1 VWAPT
6 VSTAYKQSNG
16 ARDVASVI
24 KTEQQTMST
33 VSSSTAIPAG
43 TWMVDPA
50 RARLGFAVNHIG
62 LATVR
67 GALAGFDGTIEIGE
81 DLSTAKAYGTVTV
94 ESLDADQPQG
104 DQHLHSPDFFDAGQ
118 YPLLRFES
126 TKIEAPDDAEYRITG
141 KLTIHGVTNEIV
153 LHAEVQGTDLDL
165 WDNDYGMTFN
175 QALGSG
181 NVLVGDRVNPHSTS
195 RDQAAMTQ
203 PPAGSRRDT
212 STSCAPHGEAKRR
225 GWRRRT
231 DSVPDLVCCGVWR

>member
-1 VWAPT
+1 M
-6 VSTAYKQSNG
+6 STA
-16 ARDVASVI
+16 
-24 KTEQQTMST
+24 
-33 VSSSTAIPAG
+33 SSSTAISAG

-50 RARLGFAVNHIG
+50 PARFGFAVNHIG

-67 GALAGFDGTIEIGE
+67 GALAEFDATIEIGE

-94 ESLDADQPQG
+94 ESLDANQPQR
-104 DQHLHSPDFFDAGQ
+104 DQHLRSPDFFNAAQ
-118 YPLLRFES
+118 YALLRFES
-126 TKIEAPDDAEYRITG
+126 TKFEGPNDAEYRITG

-153 LHAEVQGTDLDL
+153 LHAEVQGIDLDL
-165 WDNDYGMTFN
+165 CDNDYGMRFN

-212 STSCAPHGEAKRR
+212 STSCVDPTARP
-225 GWRRRT
+225 
-231 DSVPDLVCCGVWR
+231 SVVAGCAGRIACRI

>member
-1 VWAPT
+1 
-6 VSTAYKQSNG
+6 
-16 ARDVASVI
+16 VI

-50 RARLGFAVNHIG
+50 PARFGFAVNRIG

-67 GALAGFDGTIEIGE
+67 GALAEFDATIEIGE

-94 ESLDADQPQG
+94 ESLDANQPQR
-104 DQHLHSPDFFDAGQ
+104 DQHLRSPDFFNAAQ
-118 YPLLRFES
+118 YPLLLFEY
-126 TKIEAPDDAEYRITG
+126 TKIEGSDDAEYRITG

-153 LHAEVQGTDLDL
+153 LHAEIQGTGLDL
-165 WDNDYGMTFN
+165 SDNDCGMGFN

-212 STSCAPHGEAKRR
+212 STSCVDPTARL
-225 GWRRRT
+225 
-231 DSVPDLVCCGVWR
+231 SVVAGGAGRIPCRI